1 MSTLGDRVVRAK
13 RQAQRIWEF
22 FLGLIFL
29 VAAGCSVSVALGKW
43 RIYLDHPA
51 GGLGLFYLFA
61 GFSLLLI
68 FCCLYSF
75 LKARSIR

>member
-1 MSTLGDRVVRAK
+1 MSKIGQHVLRAK
-13 RQAQRIWEF
+13 RQAHRWFEF
-22 FLGLIFL
+22 GIGLVYM
-29 VAAGCSVSVALGKW
+29 VAAACCISVALDKW
-43 RIYLDHPA
+43 RIYLDHPQ

-61 GFSLLLI
+61 AFSLLLI

>member
-1 MSTLGDRVVRAK
+1 MKAK
-13 RQAQRIWEF
+13 RQAHRMFEF
-22 FLGLIFL
+22 VLGLLFL
-29 VAAGCSVSVALGKW
+29 FAALCCITVALDKW
-43 RIYLDHPA
+43 RIYLDNPG

-61 GFSLLLI
+61 AFSLLLI